1 MPDTPP
7 TVGGSGCL
15 TRTGS
20 PFHKVTVE
28 KARPFLLV
36 NDDGPQPSPQVCI
49 VPSEFGRAFLGA
61 NPEVPQPAL
70 KIFA

>member
-1 MPDTPP
+1 MQEM
-7 TVGGSGCL
+7 TVQ
-15 TRTGS
+15 
-20 PFHKVTVE
+20 